1 LSRVSEKTMDI
12 KKAYYYLICLG
23 ALFFLF
29 WGLVDLSSSAFGLSL
44 AKGAGVTAGQAPV
57 LADNDPS
64 LDVYYQKKMLYDRLS
79 DSLARVVIAGLVF
92 AYCRTKAEKLGS

>member
-1 LSRVSEKTMDI
+1 MMDI

-29 WGLVDLSSSAFGLSL
+29 WGLVDLTGSLAGLSL
-44 AKGAGVTAGQAPV
+44 AKGSGLSADQPTPPV
-57 LADNDPS
+57 VAADNEQS

-79 DSLARVVIAGLVF
+79 DSLARIIISGLVF
-92 AYCRTKAEKLGS
+92 AYCRAKVEKLGS

>member
-1 LSRVSEKTMDI
+1 MDI

-29 WGLVDLSSSAFGLSL
+29 WGLVDLTGSTVGLSL
-44 AKGAGVTAGQAPV
+44 AKGSGISADQSGPPVTA
-57 LADNDPS
+57 DNEQS

-79 DSLARVVIAGLVF
+79 DSLARIVISGLVF
-92 AYCRTKAEKLGS
+92 AYCRAKADKLGS

>member
-1 LSRVSEKTMDI
+1 VIDI
-12 KKAYYYLICLG
+12 KKAYYYIICLG

-29 WGLVDLSSSAFGLSL
+29 WGLVDLASSTAGLAL
-44 AKGAGVTAGQAPV
+44 AKGAGISADQSAAPVTA
-57 LADNDPS
+57 DNEQS

-79 DSLARVVIAGLVF
+79 DSLARIVISGLVF